1 MTRERDR
8 EKKHRIDRYVE
19 RASEQ
24 KREREKERREVKDD
38 TRKNMPAPPY
48 DSTARVRFEE
58 KDQNYKGLHR
68 EKGGTLHVA
77 TRDRAGRRRRKE
89 SRLGLRTVTEGESRV
104 SGERVGETAC
114 AREEG
119 SCGGRGAEES
129 TETA

>member
-1 MTRERDR
+1 
-8 EKKHRIDRYVE
+8 
-19 RASEQ
+19 
-24 KREREKERREVKDD
+24 
-38 TRKNMPAPPY
+38 MPAPPY

-89 SRLGLRTVTEGESRV
+89 SRLGLRTVTEGELRV

>member
-1 MTRERDR
+1 MLS
-8 EKKHRIDRYVE
+8 E

-24 KREREKERREVKDD
+24 KREREKERREGKDD
-38 TRKNMPAPPY
+38 IRKNMSAPPY

-89 SRLGLRTVTEGESRV
+89 SRLGLRTVTEGELRV
-104 SGERVGETAC
+104 SGERGWAKRR
-114 AREEG
+114 ARE
-119 SCGGRGAEES
+119 RKDRVVEEERRKARRLRES
-129 TETA
+129 WKT

>member
-1 MTRERDR
+1 MLSERASKNVR
-8 EKKHRIDRYVE
+8 EKKRG
-19 RASEQ
+19 
-24 KREREKERREVKDD
+24 EREKT
-38 TRKNMPAPPY
+38 TRGKICQRLRTIQPK
-48 DSTARVRFEE
+48 ARVRFEE

-89 SRLGLRTVTEGESRV
+89 SRLGLRTVTEGELRV

>member
-1 MTRERDR
+1 MLS
-8 EKKHRIDRYVE
+8 E
-19 RASEQ
+19 RAS
-24 KREREKERREVKDD
+24 KNARGEREKTTHGKICQRLR
-38 TRKNMPAPPY
+38 TI
-48 DSTARVRFEE
+48 STARVRFEE

-77 TRDRAGRRRRKE
+77 TRDRAGRRRRRKE
-89 SRLGLRTVTEGESRV
+89 SRLGLRTVTEGELRV